1 MIFFDAR
8 IKKIRRFTLIEVL
21 SVVAILAA
29 VVAIGVGVFNLSRQ
43 KIAETRT
50 TTLVT
55 KVSAAIDQLY
65 GRYGVYPNHYQN
77 VSGEY
82 PGILRFPVDAIETSS
97 GVIDIDVLRTDSDS
111 SFYGF
116 SEDYI
121 TDLVQLMD
129 LPNSVLKDGQTFDD
143 DYYTYID
150 SWGRPLFYRYPGAF
164 RTSSFDLCSAG
175 RDGMGYYEKIYN
187 FAPNNQGLAD
197 VVSPVWEDGL
207 LASSKDEYSTSGVD
221 AQSANDEQKLLF
233 TSEYGDDI
241 TNF

>member
-129 LPNSVLKDGQTFDD
+129 LPNSVLRDGQTFDD

-175 RDGMGYYEKIYN
+175 RDGMAFYERIYDFEN
-187 FAPNNQGLAD
+187 KVLAD
-197 VVSPVWEDGL
+197 VVSPVWDLTDGVL
-207 LASSKDEYSTSGVD
+207 SDDKDDYSTSGVG
-221 AQSANDEQKLLF
+221 AESANDDQKLF
-233 TSEYGDDI
+233 FSSEYGDDI

>member
-8 IKKIRRFTLIEVL
+8 IKEIRRFTLIEVL
-21 SVVAILAA
+21 SVVAILAS
-29 VVAIGVGVFNLSRQ
+29 VMAIGVGVFNLSRQ

-50 TTLVT
+50 TALVH
-55 KVSAAIDQLY
+55 KLNSAIEQLY
-65 GRYGVYPNHYQN
+65 DKYGVYPISNQ
-77 VSGEY
+77 EY
-82 PGILRFPVDAIETSS
+82 GVLYFPADAISAS
-97 GVIDIDVLRTDSDS
+97 GVDTEELIYNDSDS
-111 SFYGF
+111 SFCDF
-116 SEDYI
+116 SEEYVE
-121 TDLVQLMD
+121 DLIKIMD
-129 LPNSVLKDGQTFDD
+129 LPNSLLQDGELYDD
-143 DYYTYID
+143 HYTYVD
-150 SWGRPLFYRYPGAF
+150 SWGRPLFYRNPGAF
-164 RTSSFDLCSAG
+164 RSSSFDLCSAG

-187 FAPNNQGLAD
+187 FDPNNQGLAD